1 MKLVNTSGTVAKKNT
16 KNKDGNDYVYVTD
29 NKGNVK
35 VVYVED

>member
-29 NKGNVK
+29 GNGVIR
-35 VVYVED
+35 VIYVED